1 MNAKAVL
8 IAALLTAG
16 APGAAGAA
24 ANAFFPFC
32 IDWHDARKRTYEQQ
46 AVMLKELGYEGVGH
60 IWLDGLGERIR
71 SLDAQGL
78 RLFQVSV
85 KVSLA
90 PGDEPYDRRFADAV
104 ALVKGRN
111 VQFCVL
117 MDGMKPSDPAG
128 DPRAAAIVRE
138 MAGMARS
145 GGAQLVLYPHSG
157 QWLETIEDAV
167 RLARE
172 VDRPNVG
179 VMFNL
184 CHFLRVSGDR
194 DYRSRLRLAMPL
206 LRAVSINGADERD
219 DGPGWARYIQPLG
232 SGSFDMAA
240 FLGTLRELGYRGP
253 IGLQCYG
260 ITGDARGHLERS
272 MAAWRRLNAAP

>member
-1 MNAKAVL
+1 MNARAVV
-8 IAALLTAG
+8 IVALLIAG

-24 ANAFFPFC
+24 ASAFFPFC
-32 IDWHDARKRTYEQQ
+32 IDWHDAKKRTFEEQ
-46 AVMLKELGYEGVGH
+46 AVMLRELGYEGVGH
-60 IWLDGLGERIR
+60 IWLDGVGERLR

-78 RLFQVSV
+78 RLFQISV

-90 PGDEPYDRRFADAV
+90 PGDEPYDRRFGDVV
-104 ALVKGRN
+104 ALVKGRG

-117 MDGMKPSDPAG
+117 MDGMKPSDTSG
-128 DPRAAAIVRE
+128 DERAVAIVRQ
-138 MAGMARS
+138 MADQARA

-167 RLARE
+167 RLARK

-184 CHFLRVSGDR
+184 CHFLRVSPDR
-194 DYRSRLRLAMPL
+194 DYRSRLKLALPL
-206 LRAVSINGADERD
+206 LWAVSISGADEHD

-232 SGSFDMAA
+232 SGDFDMAA

-260 ITGDARGHLERS
+260 ITGDAREHLARS
-272 MAAWRRLNAAP
+272 MAAWRRLNGMP

>member
-1 MNAKAVL
+1 MNAKSVV
-8 IAALLTAG
+8 IAALLAAG

-32 IDWHDARKRTYEQQ
+32 IDWHDAKKRTFEQQ

-60 IWLDGLGERIR
+60 IWLDGVGERLR

-78 RLFQVSV
+78 RLFQISV

-90 PGDEPYDRRFADAV
+90 PGDEPYDRRFGDV
-104 ALVKGRN
+104 LALVKGRG

-128 DPRAAAIVRE
+128 DPRAVAIVRE
-138 MAGMARS
+138 MADQARAAGS
-145 GGAQLVLYPHSG
+145 QLVLYPHSG

-167 RLARE
+167 RLARK

-184 CHFLRVSGDR
+184 CHFLRVSPDR
-194 DYRSRLRLAMPL
+194 DYRSRLQLALTL
-206 LRAVSINGADERD
+206 LWAVSINGADEHD
-219 DGPGWARYIQPLG
+219 DKPGWDRYIQPLD
-232 SGSFDMAA
+232 SGSFDLAA

-260 ITGDARGHLERS
+260 IPGDAREHLVRS
-272 MAAWRRLNAAP
+272 MAAWRRLNAVP